1 LRGGEEGKKEEENGR
16 KKERKKERTAARNNY
31 IHITH
36 TAGYSSPRLKPV
48 AKFTARSIPKNYA
61 VAPASTDFTTH
72 RCARI

>member
-1 LRGGEEGKKEEENGR
+1 MG
-16 KKERKKERTAARNNY
+16 ERKKERTARNNY

-36 TAGYSSPRLKPV
+36 TAGYFSPRLKPV

-61 VAPASTDFTTH
+61 VAQTPTHFTTR

>member
-1 LRGGEEGKKEEENGR
+1 MG
-16 KKERKKERTAARNNY
+16 ERKKERTARNNY

-36 TAGYSSPRLKPV
+36 TAGYFSPRLKPV

-61 VAPASTDFTTH
+61 VAPTPTDFTTR